1 MTDDTLPEIG
11 ENWAKMGSYIGIKME
26 NGNTAWVDPNGR
38 VLETNEEKE
47 ILDTEKAQVP
57 DEEDDHAKNLAHQAF
72 DEAMGKKFAE
82 VFGEK
87 CYD

>member
-1 MTDDTLPEIG
+1 MKNDSLADIG
-11 ENWAKMGSYIGIKME
+11 ENFAKMGSYIGIKME

-47 ILDTEKAQVP
+47 ILDTEKAEVQ
-57 DEEDDHAKNLAHQAF
+57 EENSKSKNLANQAF

-82 VFGEK
+82 AF
-87 CYD
+87 D